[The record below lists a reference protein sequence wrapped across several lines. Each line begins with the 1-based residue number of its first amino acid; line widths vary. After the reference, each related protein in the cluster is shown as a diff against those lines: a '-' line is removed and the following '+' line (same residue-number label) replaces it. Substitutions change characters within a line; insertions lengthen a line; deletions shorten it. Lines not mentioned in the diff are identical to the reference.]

1 MSIFEAIM
9 LTCFGLSWPVSIAKS
24 LRTKV
29 VSGKS
34 PLFMSILCMGYM
46 SGITHK
52 VLHSF
57 DWVTALYALNL
68 IMVSIDL
75 LLYYRYLPKEARMPV
90 GA

>member
-1 MSIFEAIM
+1 VSIFEAIM

-24 LRTKV
+24 IRTRV
-29 VSGKS
+29 VAGKS
-34 PLFMSILCMGYM
+34 PLFMGILCVGYV

-57 DWVTALYALNL
+57 DWVTALYVTNL

-75 LLYYRYLPKEARMPV
+75 TLYYRYLPKEGR
-90 GA
+90 